1 MYISSR
7 KFGFLEIF
15 FFLLAVTLPS
25 MAQTRIIQG
34 KVTDDKGQPVAGASI
49 SIQPLDSTDR
59 KYETRTDKK
68 GQYVRM
74 GIPAGEYRVVARAK
88 GFSPAYKQ
96 PVNPQVSE
104 PSVVD
109 IQLTPGDENVKLPFE
124 MSAQEIE
131 QAQKNL
137 EKVEKRKQSSA
148 EIQALFDAGLKL
160 AAQGKYE
167 DAIAQ
172 FQKALEKDPEQANI
186 MGNMAD
192 SYFKLGKNAEAVELF
207 QKAIAIKPDD
217 AALYTNLGVVLS
229 KIPGKNAESQEAFK
243 KAASLNPAASAQNFY
258 NIGATLVNNG
268 KNQEAADAF
277 RQAIAVDANFAEAYY
292 QLGMCLSGSLETMP
306 DAIKA
311 LEKYVQIGKKPDQ
324 VEVAKQI
331 IAALQQSLKK

>member
-7 KFGFLEIF
+7 KFGLLELF

-34 KVTDDKGQPVAGASI
+34 KVTDNQDRPVAGASI
-49 SIQPLDSTDR
+49 LIQPLDSTDR

-74 GIPAGEYRVVARAK
+74 GIPGGEYRVVARAK

-96 PVNPQVSE
+96 PVNPQVFE
-104 PSVVD
+104 PAVVD

-148 EIQALFDAGLKL
+148 EIQTFFDAGLKL
-160 AAQGKYE
+160 AAQGKYQ
-167 DAIAQ
+167 DAIEQ

-192 SYFKLGKNAEAVELF
+192 SYSKLGKNDEALEIY
-207 QKAIAIKPDD
+207 QKAIAVSPTS
-217 AALYTNLGVVLS
+217 APLYNNMGTLLS
-229 KIPGKNAESQEAFK
+229 KMGKSAESQEAFK
-243 KAASLNPAASAQNFY
+243 KAAELDPSARNYY
-258 NIGATLVNNG
+258 NIGATLVNSG
-268 KNQEAADAF
+268 KSQEAIEF
-277 RQAIAVDANFAEAYY
+277 FKKAIAADPNYDEAYY
-292 QLGMCLSGSLETMP
+292 QLGTCLSGSTETMP